1 MFKKFLA
8 MFSGSTVKTQPA
20 ELTEI
25 IGAFETQ
32 IQELDKRIEFDNEE
46 IQRKTVEQARLEA
59 EKQILEVN
67 VSRGSRIKT
76 KIEDLIA

>member
-8 MFSGSTVKTQPA
+8 MFSGSTAKAQPA

-32 IQELDKRIEFDNEE
+32 IQELDKRIDFDSEE
-46 IQRKTVEQARLEA
+46 IKRKTEEQARLEA